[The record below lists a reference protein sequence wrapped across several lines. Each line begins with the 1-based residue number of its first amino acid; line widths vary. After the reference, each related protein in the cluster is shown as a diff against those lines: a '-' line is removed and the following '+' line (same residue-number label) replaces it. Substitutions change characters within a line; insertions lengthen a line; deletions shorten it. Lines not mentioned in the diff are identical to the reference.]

1 MRARPMSTTTLQ
13 DRNAADLIGD
23 GETLSSEVLRRRAG
37 QRRKMLLMQIVSYLV
52 DALLLG
58 LFVWTGT
65 TSAWIAV
72 SFVVCGLT
80 LSCTWLALSELHFND
95 RFRDHYLVV
104 WQSGS
109 NGLIQFAFLYLAPEV
124 GFVFLCVLFIIF
136 GFAALRISVRQ
147 AMIGWTL
154 TTLSLA
160 AILLFTDKMLTIPVA
175 THTERF
181 ITLLCF
187 SLSIGRFVYLGLYG
201 NAMRTVLYQRSLE
214 LKRANRRIEELAEV
228 DDLTGAFN
236 RRRMMRALDEE
247 CLRAQ
252 RSGSP
257 YSIALIDLDF
267 FKKINDRYGHPTGD
281 EVLRTFAITVFANIR
296 SIDKFGRYGG
306 EEFVLLMPD
315 TPNDAA
321 ARILD
326 RLRIITAE
334 LDWSAFSDGMTVTIS
349 AGVATTRT
357 DEAPE
362 SILARADSA
371 LYAAKNQ
378 GRNRVA
384 TA

>member
-13 DRNAADLIGD
+13 DTNAAELMGD
-23 GETLSSEVLRRRAG
+23 GESLSSEVLRRRAV

-52 DALLLG
+52 DAFVLG
-58 LFVWTGT
+58 LFVWIGT
-65 TSAWIAV
+65 TSIWTAFGYIL
-72 SFVVCGLT
+72 CGLT
-80 LSCTWLALSELHFND
+80 VSGIWLALSELHFND
-95 RFRDHYLVV
+95 RFRDHYLTV

-109 NGLIQFAFLYLAPEV
+109 NAIIQFAFLYLAPEV

-154 TTLSLA
+154 TTLSIA

-175 THTERF
+175 SHSERF
-181 ITLLCF
+181 VTLLCF
-187 SLSIGRFVYLGLYG
+187 SLSIGRFIYLGLFG
-201 NAMRTVLYQRSLE
+201 NAMRKELYQRSLE

-247 CLRAQ
+247 CLRVQ

-296 SIDKFGRYGG
+296 ATDKFGRYGG

-315 TPNDAA
+315 TSNEVA
-321 ARILD
+321 ARILN
-326 RLRIITAE
+326 RLRVITAE
-334 LDWSAFSDGMTVTIS
+334 LDWSAFSDGLKVTIS
-349 AGVATTRT
+349 AGVATARP
-357 DEAPE
+357 DEAPD

-371 LYAAKNQ
+371 LYAAKDQ
-378 GRNRVA
+378 GRNRIA

>member
-1 MRARPMSTTTLQ
+1 MRAWPMSTTTLQ
-13 DRNAADLIGD
+13 DTSAAGLMGD
-23 GETLSSEVLRRRAG
+23 AETLSSEGLHRRAA
-37 QRRKMLLMQIVSYLV
+37 QRRKMLLLQIASYLI
-52 DALLLG
+52 DAFVLG

-65 TSAWIAV
+65 TSASIAV
-72 SFVVCGLT
+72 GFMVCGLIV
-80 LSCTWLALSELHFND
+80 SCTWLALSELHFND
-95 RFRDHYLVV
+95 RFRDHYLTF

-109 NGLIQFAFLYLAPEV
+109 NGLIQFAFIYLAPEV
-124 GFVFLCVLFIIF
+124 GFVFLGVLFIIF
-136 GFAALRISVRQ
+136 GFAVLRISVRQ

-154 TTLSLA
+154 TTLSLG
-160 AILLFTDKMLTIPVA
+160 AILLFTDKMLMFPVA

-181 ITLLCF
+181 ITLLSF

-296 SIDKFGRYGG
+296 SVDKFGRYGG

-334 LDWSAFSDGMTVTIS
+334 LDWSAFSDGMKVTIS
-349 AGVATTRT
+349 AGVATMRP
-357 DEAPE
+357 DEAPD

-371 LYAAKNQ
+371 LYAAKDQ
-378 GRNRVA
+378 GRNRIA